1 MIILKIFINPG
12 HSPNGIPDPGAGGF
26 GLRECDIVL
35 NIAKRLENYL
45 INAGF
50 EVATLQV
57 DTPSNTFSE
66 IVDPANDWQADLFIS
81 IHCNAF
87 NGVAHGTETYYFGSS
102 AGKKLAESIQKHLIT
117 SLGTFDRGVRE
128 YAYAVLRKTNMPAVL
143 VETAFIDNESDNKL
157 LANRENDFAKAI
169 ADGVCDYCG
178 VKSPTVEIKEV
189 EIEVPASNNVDI
201 EKVAIL
207 ARKYESNGDPAC
219 VANNP
224 GDLGGV
230 SYGLY
235 QFASNVGVV
244 DHFVKW
250 LCNYPDNALANYGR
264 VLAKYKVNSQGFIDQ
279 WKELGTI
286 DAGNFGKLQDE
297 YIKIQ
302 YYDTAANRLLKEYF
316 DLNKHTDA
324 LKAVVLSRSVQNG
337 PGGCVKLFKIAAD
350 KRGQPNLSYVDN
362 SYFDGDIINAIY
374 DFLIVECDLSKP
386 DSQGIWRSPDD
397 FCHGSKSIIYA
408 LRSRFIRE
416 RSDALSILTGNSNI

>member
-1 MIILKIFINPG
+1 MFFHFYLPLSRILSLIYCPSK
-12 HSPNGIPDPGAGGF
+12 
-26 GLRECDIVL
+26 RES
-35 NIAKRLENYL
+35 R
-45 INAGF
+45 
-50 EVATLQV
+50 
-57 DTPSNTFSE
+57 
-66 IVDPANDWQADLFIS
+66 
-81 IHCNAF
+81 
-87 NGVAHGTETYYFGSS
+87 HG
-102 AGKKLAESIQKHLIT
+102 
-117 SLGTFDRGVRE
+117 
-128 YAYAVLRKTNMPAVL
+128 
-143 VETAFIDNESDNKL
+143 
-157 LANRENDFAKAI
+157 
-169 ADGVCDYCG
+169 DYCG
-178 VKSPTVEIKEV
+178 VKSPKIEVKEV

-286 DAGNFGKLQDE
+286 DAGNFGKLQDK

-302 YYDTAANRLLKEYF
+302 YYDTAADRLLKEYF

-324 LKAVVLSRSVQNG
+324 LKAVVLSRAVQNG

-350 KRGQPNLSYVDN
+350 KLGQPNLSYIDD
-362 SYFDGDIINAIY
+362 SYFDGDIINAVY

-386 DSQGIWRSPDD
+386 DSQGVWRSPDD